1 MERLALIKCK
11 YSVIVYWNGMD
22 SSILRI
28 TSPERVQRILD
39 RVIEAQLGVLFR
51 WPKEPSVSVKG
62 RVTAMFDFYVEGGKK
77 AKGLRISNISE
88 KGMRY
93 IWDKD
98 IMQIEFVLM
107 STKVVFVCKIVSKD
121 QNHVVVT
128 APKHL
133 ISVNRRK
140 NERYPCT
147 ENLKGMFKFD
157 MYNPKWTDYSAEP
170 FYDHYSKLAGHL
182 GVDDISLGGMC
193 VSSAFPAINK
203 LARRGLIDDSSKLI
217 LPMQKPVVAPVELRW
232 IKRIK
237 EHHKEEDGSVR
248 QFMTYKLGLQFL
260 NVNQELEASI
270 RMFIQ
275 QISQQEAI

>member
-1 MERLALIKCK
+1 
-11 YSVIVYWNGMD
+11 MD

-28 TSPERVQRILD
+28 SNPERVQRILD

-62 RVTAMFDFYVEGGKK
+62 RVTAMFDFYLEGGKK
-77 AKGLRISNISE
+77 AQGLRISNISE

-98 IMQIEFVLM
+98 VMQVEFVLM

-128 APKHL
+128 VPKHL

-140 NERYPCT
+140 NERYAST
-147 ENLKGMFKFD
+147 ENLQGLFRFEMFRPRWEDFAASPC
-157 MYNPKWTDYSAEP
+157 YQ
-170 FYDHYSKLAGHL
+170 HYSKMSGYMKIED
-182 GVDDISLGGMC
+182 VSLGGIC
-193 VSSAFPAINK
+193 VSSTFPSVNK
-203 LARRGLIDDSSKLI
+203 IARRGLIDDAGEIL
-217 LPMQKPVVAPVELRW
+217 LPMQKPVTAPIELRW

-237 EHHKEEDGSVR
+237 EHHKDDDGSVR
-248 QFMTYKLGLQFL
+248 QFMSYRLGLQFL
-260 NVNQELEASI
+260 NMNQEIETAI

-275 QISQQEAI
+275 QTTQQEAI

>member
-1 MERLALIKCK
+1 
-11 YSVIVYWNGMD
+11 MD

-28 TSPERVQRILD
+28 SSPERVQRILD

-62 RVTAMFDFYVEGGKK
+62 RVTAMFDFYLEGGKK

-93 IWDKD
+93 IWDKEV
-98 IMQIEFVLM
+98 MQIEFVLM

-147 ENLKGMFKFD
+147 DNLTGLFRFD
-157 MYNPKWTDYSAEP
+157 MFRPKWEDFASAP
-170 FYDHYSKLAGHL
+170 FFQHYSKMSGFI
-182 GVDDISLGGMC
+182 GIEDVSLGGVC
-193 VSSAFPAINK
+193 ISTTFPAINK
-203 LARRGLIDDSSKLI
+203 LARRGLIDDSAELL
-217 LPMQKPVVAPVELRW
+217 LPMQKPVKAPVELRW

-237 EHHKEEDGSVR
+237 EHQKDDDGSVR
-248 QFMTYKLGLQFL
+248 QYTSYRLGLQFL
-260 NVNQELEASI
+260 NMNQELEQAI

-275 QISQQEAI
+275 QVTQQEAI